1 MKISK
6 IKNNH
11 TTAPETFLVW
21 SNEIGNRLD
30 PFFYRPIFKK
40 LVATI
45 NSTTHK
51 AFSLGNIVE
60 FSFAGDWG
68 EDPISFEPN
77 PDYQLCYVL
86 RNTNFDNKY
95 NLNFNDV
102 AQRYV
107 KNSKV
112 EKLALQKGDILI
124 EKSGGSPIQPVG
136 RVAFIDDL
144 PFDKPVIFS
153 NFLQKI
159 RIAGDSFFPEYVF
172 TFLQAIYH
180 LGYTEFLQNQTTGIK
195 NLRLDDFFKIKIAE
209 LPKNEQK
216 KIAKF
221 AFDTRKDAKEMEER
235 AIKILSS
242 IDDFVLGELG
252 IDMPRGGAERVFQI
266 WSDEIQTRLDPSYF
280 RPIFKMLDKIFS
292 TTKYNVKT
300 LKNLSTKITS
310 GATPLSGGD
319 AYTDQ
324 DIGIPFVRSGNINP
338 DNEIDFNSLLYVKP
352 EIHNKKL
359 KSSQLKKGDL
369 MIAIVGATIGQ
380 VSVYENDREA
390 NINQA
395 IALIRLDEQVN
406 PEYAKEFLYSKI
418 GQIQLDRIKR
428 PVARANINLDE
439 VGSLQVIY
447 PSKDKQ
453 NEMVGKVRKIRAKAT
468 ELRQEAESI
477 VISAQ
482 REVAQMILA

>member
-1 MKISK
+1 MGSLSQDAVKETLIPIPPLSVQNEVVKKIQE
-6 IKNNH
+6 
-11 TTAPETFLVW
+11 A
-21 SNEIGNRLD
+21 
-30 PFFYRPIFKK
+30 Y
-40 LVATI
+40 
-45 NSTTHK
+45 
-51 AFSLGNIVE
+51 
-60 FSFAGDWG
+60 
-68 EDPISFEPN
+68 
-77 PDYQLCYVL
+77 
-86 RNTNFDNKY
+86 
-95 NLNFNDV
+95 
-102 AQRYV
+102 
-107 KNSKV
+107 
-112 EKLALQKGDILI
+112 
-124 EKSGGSPIQPVG
+124 
-136 RVAFIDDL
+136 
-144 PFDKPVIFS
+144 
-153 NFLQKI
+153 
-159 RIAGDSFFPEYVF
+159 
-172 TFLQAIYH
+172 
-180 LGYTEFLQNQTTGIK
+180 
-195 NLRLDDFFKIKIAE
+195 
-209 LPKNEQK
+209 EQK
-216 KIAKF
+216 KK
-221 AFDTRKDAKEMEER
+221 KETEVL
-235 AIKILSS
+235 KILSS

-252 IDMPRGGAERVFQI
+252 IDMPRGGAEQVFQI

-324 DIGIPFVRSGNINP
+324 SSGIPFVRSGNINP

-406 PEYAKEFLYSKI
+406 SEYAKEFLCSKI

-428 PVARANINLDE
+428 PVARANINLGE
-439 VGSLQVIY
+439 VGSLQIIY

-453 NEMVGKVRKIRAKAT
+453 NEMVGKIRKIRARAT
-468 ELRQEAESI
+468 ELRQESESI
-477 VISAQ
+477 VAGAEKQ
-482 REVAQMILA
+482 VEQMILA

>member
-1 MKISK
+1 MRNTRNSKNNNGPASLEIFTTWSDDVLSGGRLDAKYWLPAIRELQKAIQNGKYKSQKLGDFITDIRYGLSTANDYVDFGIPFLRILNLKNDGIDVNDVVYLSENQKDEIGKSVVHEGDLLISRSGSVGIVVVVPKEAENFAFGSFMIKFCLNEKINKQYISAWLNSEASRK
-6 IKNNH
+6 LIEREKIGAIQGNITIETIKNFDI
-11 TTAPETFLVW
+11 PIPPLSVQ
-21 SNEIGNRLD
+21 NE
-30 PFFYRPIFKK
+30 
-40 LVATI
+40 V
-45 NSTTHK
+45 
-51 AFSLGNIVE
+51 
-60 FSFAGDWG
+60 
-68 EDPISFEPN
+68 
-77 PDYQLCYVL
+77 
-86 RNTNFDNKY
+86 
-95 NLNFNDV
+95 
-102 AQRYV
+102 V
-107 KNSKV
+107 KN
-112 EKLALQKGDILI
+112 
-124 EKSGGSPIQPVG
+124 IQE
-136 RVAFIDDL
+136 A
-144 PFDKPVIFS
+144 
-153 NFLQKI
+153 
-159 RIAGDSFFPEYVF
+159 Y
-172 TFLQAIYH
+172 
-180 LGYTEFLQNQTTGIK
+180 
-195 NLRLDDFFKIKIAE
+195 
-209 LPKNEQK
+209 EQK
-216 KIAKF
+216 KK
-221 AFDTRKDAKEMEER
+221 KETE
-235 AIKILSS
+235 ILKILSS

-252 IDMPRGGAERVFQI
+252 IEMPQGGAEQVFQI
-266 WSDEIQTRLDPSYF
+266 WSDEIETRLDPSYF

-324 DIGIPFVRSGNINP
+324 YSGIPFVRSGNINP

-439 VGSLQVIY
+439 VGSLQIIY
-447 PSKDKQ
+447 PTKDKQ
-453 NEMVGKVRKIRAKAT
+453 NEMVGKIRKIRAKAKQ
-468 ELRQEAESI
+468 LRQEAESI
-477 VISAQ
+477 VAGAEKQI
-482 REVAQMILA
+482 EQMILA

>member
-136 RVAFIDDL
+136 RVAFIDDF
-144 PFDKPVIFS
+144 PFDKPVVFS

-159 RIAGDSFFPEYVF
+159 RIADSSFLPVYIF
-172 TFLQAIYH
+172 TFLQAIYQ
-180 LGYTEFLQNQTTGIK
+180 LGYTDFLQNQTTGIK
-195 NLRLDDFFKIKIAE
+195 NLRLADFFKIKVAK
-209 LPKNEQK
+209 LPMAEQK
-216 KIAKF
+216 KVVVL
-221 AFDTRKDAKEMEER
+221 AFGVREKAKESE
-235 AIKILSS
+235 K
-242 IDDFVLGELG
+242 
-252 IDMPRGGAERVFQI
+252 
-266 WSDEIQTRLDPSYF
+266 
-280 RPIFKMLDKIFS
+280 
-292 TTKYNVKT
+292 
-300 LKNLSTKITS
+300 
-310 GATPLSGGD
+310 
-319 AYTDQ
+319 
-324 DIGIPFVRSGNINP
+324 
-338 DNEIDFNSLLYVKP
+338 
-352 EIHNKKL
+352 
-359 KSSQLKKGDL
+359 
-369 MIAIVGATIGQ
+369 
-380 VSVYENDREA
+380 
-390 NINQA
+390 
-395 IALIRLDEQVN
+395 
-406 PEYAKEFLYSKI
+406 
-418 GQIQLDRIKR
+418 
-428 PVARANINLDE
+428 
-439 VGSLQVIY
+439 
-447 PSKDKQ
+447 
-453 NEMVGKVRKIRAKAT
+453 
-468 ELRQEAESI
+468 
-477 VISAQ
+477 
-482 REVAQMILA
+482 